1 MLVHGFTMRGHRSL
15 IISALGMLALMGTV
29 VRTSAAPE
37 LAPIH
42 LKPANGVQPISLVD
56 RLIVGLQ
63 ARLVTEVAFCELV
76 ALKVE
81 TGKLPL
87 RMVNETFFWARQRAA
102 LFQSGVNNRP
112 IVYFQPA
119 MRLRAQRLNIAL
131 TLTNP

>member
-1 MLVHGFTMRGHRSL
+1 MRGHRTR
-15 IISALGMLALMGTV
+15 IISALGMFAIMGIV

-76 ALKVE
+76 ALKVQ
-81 TGKLPL
+81 TGQLPL
-87 RMVNETFFWARQRAA
+87 RMVNETFFWARQRAV

-119 MRLRAQRLNIAL
+119 MKLRAARLNL
-131 TLTNP
+131 VLKVTGGTP